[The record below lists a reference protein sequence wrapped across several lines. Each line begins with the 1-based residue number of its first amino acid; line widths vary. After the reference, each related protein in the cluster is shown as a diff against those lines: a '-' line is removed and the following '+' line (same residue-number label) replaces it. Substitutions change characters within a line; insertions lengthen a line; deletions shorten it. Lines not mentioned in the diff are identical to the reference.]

1 MNTPNLFAITGL
13 SSEEFDLVTKVLKE
27 HRAEVAKK
35 EAIQAH
41 AVMLRDLIVA
51 TIDAI
56 GLEETKR
63 LVRAANADLRDAH

>member
-1 MNTPNLFAITGL
+1 MNIPDIFSITGL
-13 SSEEFDLVTKVLKE
+13 SSEEFDLITKVLKE

-41 AVMLRDLIVA
+41 ADMLRDIIMA

-63 LVRAANADLRDAH
+63 LVRAANANLRNAH